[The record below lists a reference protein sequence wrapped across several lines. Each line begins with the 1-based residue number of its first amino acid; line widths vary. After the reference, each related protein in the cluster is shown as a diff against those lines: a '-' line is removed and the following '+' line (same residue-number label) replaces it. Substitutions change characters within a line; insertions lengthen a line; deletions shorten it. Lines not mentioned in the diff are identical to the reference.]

1 MRKQALCTDV
11 IYIKSFSTMM
21 NNTKINITGILCIV
35 FYNYLS
41 LIRYYSKLVKLGANI
56 SQFQM
61 KSLFLFLKKLNKTYN
76 FVFIICLF
84 FLSFG
89 TFLYL
94 CRTTLFLT
102 SWNKWLTM
110 HQKFT
115 WQISKTYEVE
125 WISYCWRL
133 RNSLYYWTLFFLRSI
148 SWL

>member
-21 NNTKINITGILCIV
+21 NNTKINIIGILCIV

-84 FLSFG
+84 FYHLGRFCICVG
-89 TFLYL
+89 QLYFWQVEISGWQCTKSL
-94 CRTTLFLT
+94 LDKLAKHMKSNESHIAEDWEIVHTTG
-102 SWNKWLTM
+102 
-110 HQKFT
+110 H
-115 WQISKTYEVE
+115 Y
-125 WISYCWRL
+125 
-133 RNSLYYWTLFFLRSI
+133 FFKVDI
-148 SWL
+148 VT